1 MRPSSL
7 HVEGFTCFRDAQDVL
22 DFGAL
27 SLFAISGPTG
37 AGKSSILD
45 AITFALYGYVP
56 RLGKQGISDAVSLG
70 RDRMAVRLEFVVGD
84 RQFRVGRALRRKKAA
99 SVILEEITNGN
110 PRLLADKV
118 RDADEQIAALTGLQY
133 ETFIQ
138 TVLLPQGEFAKFL
151 HSDPGERGK
160 ILRELLKLDVYER
173 MRAQAEQ
180 ESRQQQQHLRLMRE
194 RLEQDY
200 ADSTPENLH
209 AAQLKLDEAIGQEAL
224 AKTASETAAQQLQEI
239 QTWFAQSTELTSNRT
254 RLKQLDSQREQ
265 ISADRDRL
273 DRARRAALVI
283 PRIDTLDDAS
293 ARVAG
298 AQRELRQAHTQTE
311 AAQSDVRR
319 QSAAHEHAQHELT
332 AIPGLRDRIQAL
344 DELRGVVERQRKV
357 ADEVQSTNSAIATT
371 TKDHKAAVAELRK
384 AESTSAAAEREL
396 ADARTARKTIGY
408 DADRYRALQHVVADA
423 IRGRELHRH
432 LTAARR
438 QATVSANKATEAEV
452 AAKDASAS
460 VEKHKAAFDRAHE
473 QVSKAEAALQQARNA
488 NHAAALRP
496 TLEQGEAC
504 PVCEHVIERLPR
516 RLRAPELEAREDAVE
531 QGKRAESKAN
541 RALEHSRE
549 TATGALSQA
558 KERREVA
565 EERAGDVEEV
575 EKGIAKA
582 SKKVAGVVAVS
593 ERVAILSAEGFDAI
607 SNEADTCA
615 TLKQQFEAAGERIN
629 RAELAR
635 QQAGHRQDQASAA
648 VQHLLSRSDELRT
661 QLSQL
666 EEEASQITSRIVAV
680 TKSSDPAGERVQ
692 LAKQVAALE
701 ASERKAQEVL
711 EAAKRSL
718 ERATATE
725 RGAEQGVTERQAEA
739 DRARTEAEAVLAES
753 GFTDP
758 TVARAAVL
766 SVDAQQRLDASIR
779 GYETERHQVEVRIL
793 ELEKALAGRYVT
805 EQDHREAGK
814 EAHRAAAA
822 HHATLEVLTRS
833 RQDVERLTLQVER
846 AVALR
851 KEKAAL
857 EGRSAIS
864 EQLARDLK
872 NDGFQRYLL
881 EEAFRGLVEGASVR
895 MKEWTNRYTLQW
907 DDGAFYAIDH
917 DNGGERRRAETLSGG
932 ETFLASLSLALQL
945 SEEILRT
952 VGAVQIDSLF
962 IDEGFGTL
970 DAEALEIVT
979 DAIESLRSG
988 GRMVG
993 IITHIRDLTERLP
1006 GCIEIEKG
1014 LGQSRWQVARVG

>member
-1 MRPSSL
+1 MRPRSL
-7 HVEGFTCFRDAQDVL
+7 HVEGFTCFRDVQDVL

-110 PRLLADKV
+110 TRLLADKV

-173 MRAQAEQ
+173 MRAHAEQ
-180 ESRQQQQHLRLMRE
+180 ELRQHKERLQLMRE
-194 RLEQDY
+194 RLDQDY
-200 ADSTPENLH
+200 ADATPENLEV
-209 AAQLKLDEAIGQEAL
+209 AKLKLDEATGDEAL
-224 AKTASETAAQQLQEI
+224 AKTASQTAAQQLLEVE
-239 QTWFAQSTELTSNRT
+239 TRFTQSTELTSKRA
-254 RLKQLDSQREQ
+254 RLKQLASEKDR
-265 ISADRDRL
+265 ISTDRDRL
-273 DRARRAALVI
+273 DRARCAAIVI
-283 PRIDTLDDAS
+283 PRLDTLDDAS
-293 ARVAG
+293 ARVSG
-298 AQRELRQAHTQTE
+298 AQRELRQAHSQTE
-311 AAQSDVRR
+311 AVQSDVR
-319 QSAAHEHAQHELT
+319 QKSASHEHAQHELA
-332 AIPGLRDRIQAL
+332 AIPGLRKRIQAL
-344 DELRGVVERQRKV
+344 DELRGVVERKRKV
-357 ADEVQSTNSAIATT
+357 ADDVQSTNSAITT
-371 TKDHKAAVAELRK
+371 ATKDHKTAVAELRK
-384 AESTSAAAEREL
+384 AESTSTAAEREL
-396 ADARTARKTIGY
+396 GDARTARKTIGY
-408 DADRYRALQHVVADA
+408 DADRYRALQQVLADA
-423 IRGRELHRH
+423 IRGRELHRQ

-438 QATVSANKATEAEV
+438 QATVAANRATEAEL
-452 AAKDASAS
+452 AAKEASAS
-460 VEKHKAAFDRAHE
+460 VEKHKLAFDRAHD
-473 QVSKAEAALQQARNA
+473 QVNKAEAALQQARNA

-496 TLEQGEAC
+496 TLEQGEPC
-504 PVCEHVIERLPR
+504 PVCEHVVERLPR
-516 RLRAPELEAREDAVE
+516 RLRAPELEDREDAVE
-531 QGKRAESKAN
+531 HARRAESKAN
-541 RALEHSRE
+541 RALEQSRE
-549 TATGALSQA
+549 TATGAASQA
-558 KERREVA
+558 KERREGA

-593 ERVAILSAEGFDAI
+593 QRGATLSAEAFEAI
-607 SNEADTCA
+607 SNEADTRA
-615 TLKQQFEAAGERIN
+615 TLKLQFEAGSERIN

-635 QQAGHRQDQASAA
+635 QQAEHRQDQASAA
-648 VQHLLSRSDELRT
+648 VQHLLSRADELRT
-661 QLSQL
+661 RLSQL
-666 EEEASQITSRIVAV
+666 EEEASQITARIVAV
-680 TKSSDPAGERVQ
+680 TKSSDPAGEREQ
-692 LAKQVAALE
+692 LARQVATLE
-701 ASERKAQEVL
+701 ASERKSQEVL

-718 ERATATE
+718 ERAIATE

-739 DRARTEAEAVLAES
+739 ERARTEAESALAES
-753 GFTDP
+753 GFADP

-779 GYETERHQVEVRIL
+779 GYETEHHQVEARAL
-793 ELEKALAGRYVT
+793 ELEKTLAGRFVT
-805 EQDHREAGK
+805 EQDHREAGS

-822 HHATLEVLTRS
+822 HHASLEVLTRS

-857 EGRSAIS
+857 ENRSAIS

-895 MKEWTNRYTLQW
+895 MKEWTNRYTLEW

-952 VGAVQIDSLF
+952 AGAVQIDSLF

-970 DAEALEIVT
+970 DAEALEVVA

-993 IITHIRDLTERLP
+993 IITHIRELTERLP

>member
-7 HVEGFTCFRDAQDVL
+7 YVEGFTCFRDAQDVL

-110 PRLLADKV
+110 TKLLADKV

-138 TVLLPQGEFAKFL
+138 TVLLPQGEFDKFL

-173 MRAQAEQ
+173 MRLQAEQ
-180 ESRQQQQHLRLMRE
+180 ESRQQQQQLRLMRE
-194 RLEQDY
+194 RLDQDY
-200 ADSTPENLH
+200 ADSTPENLE
-209 AAQLKLDEAIGQEAL
+209 AARLKFDEASGQEAL
-224 AKTASETAAQQLQEI
+224 AKAASETAAQLQQEI
-239 QTWFAQSTELTSNRT
+239 QARFVQSTELASNRA
-254 RLKQLDSQREQ
+254 RLRQLDSQREH

-283 PRIDTLDDAS
+283 PRLETLDDAN

-311 AAQSDVRR
+311 SAQSDVGR
-319 QSAAHEHAQHELT
+319 QSTSHGHAQRELT
-332 AIPGLRDRIQAL
+332 AIAGLRKRIQAL
-344 DELRGVVERQRKV
+344 DELSGVIERQKKV
-357 ADEVQSTNSAIATT
+357 ANDVQSTNSSIATV
-371 TKDHKAAVAELRK
+371 TKDHKAAVAEQRK
-384 AESTSAAAEREL
+384 AESTSTAAEREL
-396 ADARTARKTIGY
+396 ADARTARKAIGY
-408 DADRYRALQHVVADA
+408 DADRYRALQEVVADA
-423 IRGRELHRH
+423 IRGRELHHR
-432 LTAARR
+432 LTAAKR
-438 QATVSANKATEAEV
+438 QATVAANKATEAEV
-452 AAKDASAS
+452 AVKDAAAS
-460 VEKHKAAFDRAHE
+460 VEKHKVAFDRAHE
-473 QVSKAEAALQQARNA
+473 QVIKAEAALQQARNA

-496 TLEQGEAC
+496 TLEQGEPC

-516 RLRAPELEAREDAVE
+516 RLRAPELDDREDAVE
-531 QGKRAESKAN
+531 QAKRAESKAN
-541 RALEHSRE
+541 RALEQSRE
-549 TATGALSQA
+549 TAAGAVSQA

-565 EERAGDVEEV
+565 EERTADLQEI

-582 SKKVAGVVAVS
+582 SKKVAGVVEVS
-593 ERVAILSAEGFDAI
+593 QRVAILSAEVFEAI
-607 SNEADTCA
+607 STEGDSCA
-615 TLKQQFEAAGERIN
+615 ALKQQFEAAGERIN
-629 RAELAR
+629 RADLAR
-635 QQAGHRQDQASAA
+635 QQARHRQDQAATA
-648 VQHLLSRSDELRT
+648 VQHLLARTEELRSR
-661 QLSQL
+661 LSQL
-666 EEEASQITSRIVAV
+666 EEEGSQITSRIAGV
-680 TKSSDPAGERVQ
+680 TKSSDPAGEREQ
-692 LAKQVAALE
+692 LVKQVAHLE
-701 ASERKAQEVL
+701 TSERKAQEAL

-718 ERATATE
+718 ERAIATE
-725 RGAEQGVTERQAEA
+725 RGAEQRMTERQAEA
-739 DRARTEAEAVLAES
+739 DRANAEASKALVES
-753 GFTDP
+753 GFADP
-758 TVARAAVL
+758 TVTRAAVL
-766 SVDAQQRLDASIR
+766 SAEAQQRLDASIR
-779 GYETERHQVEVRIL
+779 GYETERHQVEVRVL
-793 ELEKALAGRYVT
+793 ELENALAGRYVT
-805 EQDHREAGK
+805 EQDHREAGQQ
-814 EAHRAAAA
+814 AQRAAQS
-822 HHATLEVLTRS
+822 HHAALEALTRS
-833 RQDVERLTLQVER
+833 RQDVERLVVQVER

-857 EGRSAIS
+857 EGRSALS

-881 EEAFRGLVEGASVR
+881 EEAFRGLVDGASVR
-895 MKEWTNRYTLQW
+895 MKEWTNRYTLEW

-952 VGAVQIDSLF
+952 AGAVQIDSLF

-970 DAEALEIVT
+970 DVEALEIVT

-1006 GCIEIEKG
+1006 GCIEVEKG